1 MSPQIHA
8 LIGSILLPVAED
20 DDDDDDDDDGGGGGG
35 GGGGTKGSDNCL
47 LTVPGDRTNPIHA
60 IGSQDASTNNTSTE
74 QIL

>member
-1 MSPQIHA
+1 MMMMMMMMM
-8 LIGSILLPVAED
+8 VVVVVVVVVV
-20 DDDDDDDDDGGGGGG
+20 
-35 GGGGTKGSDNCL
+35 TKGSDNCL

>member
-1 MSPQIHA
+1 MMMMMMMMMMM
-8 LIGSILLPVAED
+8 VVVVVVV
-20 DDDDDDDDDGGGGGG
+20 
-35 GGGGTKGSDNCL
+35 TKGSDNCL